1 MNKKFATLMFAL
13 GLGVAS
19 APAFASCESACAAI
33 YRSCIANGGATA
45 DCRAEQQECL
55 VTTCGY

>member
-1 MNKKFATLMFAL
+1 MNKKFATLVFAI

-19 APAFASCESACAAI
+19 APAFASCQSACAVV
-33 YRSCIANGGATA
+33 YRTCIAAGEAMA

-55 VTTCGY
+55 AMTCGL